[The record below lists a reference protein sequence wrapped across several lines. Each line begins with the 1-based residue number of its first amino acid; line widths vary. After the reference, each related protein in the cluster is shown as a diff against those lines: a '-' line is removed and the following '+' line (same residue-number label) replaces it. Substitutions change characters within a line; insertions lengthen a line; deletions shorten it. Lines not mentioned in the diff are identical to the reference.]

1 MAGIYN
7 PALFGAAERKARNN
21 LGRMAGIMAS
31 SPELMRAVAE
41 EEARA
46 MPRAP
51 APAMRPMQPMPVMPP
66 MQMAMPMVQ
75 PMPMAPAPVMQQPM
89 APAPV
94 MQQPMA
100 AQPVPQ
106 PRPQAPVRMQ
116 EGGVVPTPAPAAGPV
131 DISQDPFTFIQG
143 LRQAVAEIT
152 PSAMPLVTR
161 KIEKIGVAYA
171 QDDQEKLKDELTS
184 AFDVPPTKAGLE
196 QVYSEAVGEPAP
208 KNASIDELN
217 NRIMTVALGGALAS
231 PGSTAERFAKA
242 MIFGLGQQRDTEIA
256 RAAARAGGKGQ
267 GVSPLEPFPDAVR
280 EMAGKIIQQGFV
292 DDASQAV
299 AMAEAA
305 LRPLYER
312 GVMPAATP
320 ASPAGGG
327 AEPTTEMHIAA
338 NNQAKQAGQ
347 RTYML
352 NGVEYDVQ

>member
-21 LGRMAGIMAS
+21 LSRMAGIMAS

-75 PMPMAPAPVMQQPM
+75 PMPMAPAPVMQQP
-89 APAPV
+89 V
-94 MQQPMA
+94 A
-100 AQPVPQ
+100 AQPMPMPQ
-106 PRPQAPVRMQ
+106 PQPQQRPQAPVRMQ
-116 EGGVVPTPAPAAGPV
+116 EGGVVPTPVPAAGPV

-152 PSAMPLVTR
+152 PSALPIVTQ

-171 QDDQEKLKDELTS
+171 ADDQEQLKDEITT
-184 AFDVPPTKAGLE
+184 AFGVPSTKGGLE
-196 QVYSEAVGEPAP
+196 TVYAETVGEPAP

-256 RAAARAGGKGQ
+256 RAAARAGGGGGQ
-267 GVSPLEPFPDAVR
+267 GISPLEPFPDAVR
-280 EMAGKIIQQGFV
+280 EMAGRLIQQGYV
-292 DDASQAV
+292 DDASEAV

-305 LRPLYER
+305 LRPLYAQ
-312 GVMPAATP
+312 GTLPAAAPGP
-320 ASPAGGG
+320 ANVSGGG
-327 AEPTTEMHIAA
+327 AEPTIEMHMAA

>member
-1 MAGIYN
+1 
-7 PALFGAAERKARNN
+7 
-21 LGRMAGIMAS
+21 
-31 SPELMRAVAE
+31 
-41 EEARA
+41 
-46 MPRAP
+46 
-51 APAMRPMQPMPVMPP
+51 
-66 MQMAMPMVQ
+66 
-75 PMPMAPAPVMQQPM
+75 
-89 APAPV
+89 
-94 MQQPMA
+94 
-100 AQPVPQ
+100 
-106 PRPQAPVRMQ
+106 MQ
-116 EGGVVPTPAPAAGPV
+116 EGGIVPTPALVAGPV
-131 DISQDPFTFIQG
+131 DIGQDPFTFAQG
-143 LRQAVAEIT
+143 LKEAVAEMM
-152 PSAMPLVTR
+152 PSALPLVTQ
-161 KIEKIGVAYA
+161 KVEKIGVAYA

-184 AFDVPPTKAGLE
+184 AFDVPQTKAGLE
-196 QVYSEAVGEPAP
+196 QVYAEAVGEPAP

-280 EMAGKIIQQGFV
+280 EMAGKIIQQGFAS
-292 DDASQAV
+292 DASEAV

-305 LRPLYER
+305 LRPLYAQ
-312 GVMPAATP
+312 GVMPAAAP
-320 ASPAGGG
+320 ASTAGGG

>member
-75 PMPMAPAPVMQQPM
+75 PMPMAPAPVMQQP
-89 APAPV
+89 V
-94 MQQPMA
+94 A
-100 AQPVPQ
+100 AQPMPMPQPQ

-131 DISQDPFTFIQG
+131 DISQDPFTFAQG
-143 LRQAVAEIT
+143 LMTTVAT
-152 PSAMPLVTR
+152 MMPSALPLVR
-161 KIEKIGVAYA
+161 DKVQKIGVAYA
-171 QDDQEKLKDELTS
+171 TDDQEQLKDEITT
-184 AFDVPPTKAGLE
+184 AFGVPSTKGGLE
-196 QVYSEAVGEPAP
+196 TVYAETVGEPAP

-256 RAAARAGGKGQ
+256 RAAARSGGGGQ

-280 EMAGKIIQQGFV
+280 EMAGKLIQQGFV

-305 LRPLYER
+305 LRPLYAQ
-312 GVMPAATP
+312 GVMPAAAP
-320 ASPAGGG
+320 AAPSAAQVPSLEEFLAAARPQNPDASDAELTAYYNANYGG
-327 AEPTTEMHIAA
+327 
-338 NNQAKQAGQ
+338 
-347 RTYML
+347 
-352 NGVEYDVQ
+352 

>member
-21 LGRMAGIMAS
+21 LSRMAGIMAS

-66 MQMAMPMVQ
+66 MPMAMPMVQ
-75 PMPMAPAPVMQQPM
+75 PMPMAPAPVMQQP
-89 APAPV
+89 V
-94 MQQPMA
+94 A
-100 AQPVPQ
+100 AQPMPQPQ

-116 EGGVVPTPAPAAGPV
+116 EGGVVPTPAPAAGSV
-131 DISQDPFTFIQG
+131 DISQDPFTFAQG
-143 LRQAVAEIT
+143 LKAAVATIMPT
-152 PSAMPLVTR
+152 ALPLVTQ
-161 KIEKIGVAYA
+161 KVEKIGVAYA

-184 AFDVPPTKAGLE
+184 AFDVPQTKAGLE
-196 QVYSEAVGEPAP
+196 QVYAEAVGEPAP

-280 EMAGKIIQQGFV
+280 EMAGKLIQQGFV

-305 LRPLYER
+305 LRPLYAQ
-312 GVMPAATP
+312 GVMPAAAP
-320 ASPAGGG
+320 AAPSAAQVPSLEEFLAAARPQNPDASDAELTAYYNANYGG
-327 AEPTTEMHIAA
+327 
-338 NNQAKQAGQ
+338 
-347 RTYML
+347 
-352 NGVEYDVQ
+352 

>member
-21 LGRMAGIMAS
+21 LSRMAGIMAS

-66 MQMAMPMVQ
+66 IQMAMPMVQ
-75 PMPMAPAPVMQQPM
+75 PMPMAPAPVMQQP
-89 APAPV
+89 V
-94 MQQPMA
+94 A
-100 AQPVPQ
+100 AQPMPMPMPQ
-106 PRPQAPVRMQ
+106 PRPQAPVRMR
-116 EGGVVPTPAPAAGPV
+116 EGGMLETSVVSLPDSISGPV
-131 DISQDPFTFIQG
+131 DISQDPFTFAQG
-143 LRQAVAEIT
+143 LKAAVATIMPT
-152 PSAMPLVTR
+152 ALPLVTQ
-161 KIEKIGVAYA
+161 KVEKIGVAYA

-196 QVYSEAVGEPAP
+196 QVYAEAVGEPAP

-267 GVSPLEPFPDAVR
+267 GLSPLEPFPDAVR
-280 EMAGKIIQQGFV
+280 DLAGKLVSATGIDL
-292 DDASQAV
+292 DDAIAQ
-299 AMAEAA
+299 AEAA
-305 LRPLYER
+305 LRPLYAK
-312 GVMPAATP
+312 GVMPAAAP

-338 NNQAKQAGQ
+338 NNKAKQAGQ

>member
-21 LGRMAGIMAS
+21 LSRMAGIMAS

-75 PMPMAPAPVMQQPM
+75 PMPMAPAPVMQQP
-89 APAPV
+89 V
-94 MQQPMA
+94 A
-100 AQPVPQ
+100 AQPMPMPQ

-116 EGGVVPTPAPAAGPV
+116 EGGIVPTPALVAGPV
-131 DISQDPFTFIQG
+131 DIGQDPFTFAQG
-143 LRQAVAEIT
+143 LKEAVAEMM
-152 PSAMPLVTR
+152 PSALPLVTQ
-161 KIEKIGVAYA
+161 KVEKIGVAYA

-184 AFDVPPTKAGLE
+184 AFDVPQTKSGLE
-196 QVYSEAVGEPAP
+196 QVYAEAVGEPAP

-256 RAAARAGGKGQ
+256 RAAARSGGGGQ

-280 EMAGKIIQQGFV
+280 DLAGKLVAATGIDL
-292 DDASQAV
+292 DDAIAQ
-299 AMAEAA
+299 AEAA
-305 LRPLYER
+305 LRPLYAQ
-312 GVMPAATP
+312 GVMPAAAP
-320 ASPAGGG
+320 ASPASGG

>member
-21 LGRMAGIMAS
+21 LSRMAGIMAS

-75 PMPMAPAPVMQQPM
+75 PMPMAPAPVMQQP
-89 APAPV
+89 V
-94 MQQPMA
+94 A
-100 AQPVPQ
+100 AQPVPQPQ

-116 EGGVVPTPAPAAGPV
+116 EGGVVPTPAPAAGSV
-131 DISQDPFTFIQG
+131 DISQDPFTFAQG
-143 LRQAVAEIT
+143 LKAAVAT
-152 PSAMPLVTR
+152 MMPTALPLVTQ
-161 KIEKIGVAYA
+161 KVEKIGVAYA

-184 AFDVPPTKAGLE
+184 AFDVPQTKAGLE
-196 QVYSEAVGEPAP
+196 QVYAEAVGEPAP

-256 RAAARAGGKGQ
+256 RAAARAGGGGGQ
-267 GVSPLEPFPDAVR
+267 GISPLEPFPDAVR
-280 EMAGKIIQQGFV
+280 EMAGRLIQQGYV
-292 DDASQAV
+292 DDASEAV

-305 LRPLYER
+305 LRPLYAQ
-312 GVMPAATP
+312 GTLPAAAPGP
-320 ASPAGGG
+320 ANVSGGG
-327 AEPTTEMHIAA
+327 AEPTIEMHMAA

>member
-89 APAPV
+89 A
-94 MQQPMA
+94 
-100 AQPVPQ
+100 AQPVPQPQ

-116 EGGVVPTPAPAAGPV
+116 EGGVVPTPAPAARPV
-131 DISQDPFTFIQG
+131 DIGQDPFTFAQG
-143 LRQAVAEIT
+143 LKAAVAT
-152 PSAMPLVTR
+152 MMPTALPLVTQ
-161 KIEKIGVAYA
+161 KVEKIGVAYA

-184 AFDVPPTKAGLE
+184 AFDVPQTKAGLE
-196 QVYSEAVGEPAP
+196 QVYAEAVGEPAP

-256 RAAARAGGKGQ
+256 RAAARAGGGGQ

-305 LRPLYER
+305 LRPLYAQ
-312 GVMPAATP
+312 GVMPAAAP
-320 ASPAGGG
+320 ASPADGG